1 MISSVC
7 RLSGWGARLSFEV
20 VVTRFAQ
27 QSRESPAALLER
39 LLGLEPEQARQLSA
53 RTPAVVVSRTTRE
66 HASLLADQLRS
77 AGAQVQ
83 VIQAARRPP
92 SAATTSPSEARR
104 PAIREVY
111 AARADERELSSRA
124 LPSEPRAN
132 LPAATR
138 PLERAAELRA
148 EAQPAAAPARV
159 ERATAPLPEP
169 TPVAPGSRSQS
180 EPQAPAAA
188 TAEARTPEPLAPSVA
203 ASTHETP
210 FMAKGASAEL
220 HALAARGLGD
230 VNLSRFTMSDQPGS
244 APAATAAAGQASAS
258 GFGSDPLF
266 PAEVVERE
274 KTNALL
280 DDFDDVINRPLD
292 FGAATPK
299 AKAASAVDSEIEGLF
314 SAPVRGAARPKNEPR
329 AAAAPAR
336 GREAEAPRHSSS
348 TTAQTPTQE
357 IVIYDAPEA
366 PKSRKLMKGAL
377 TLLLL
382 CLLGVVG
389 AALGDSGGGESPR
402 ADNHVVAGAALAE
415 GDTEQNKMHVLVRM
429 APKGIDRS
437 MALVLRELVTG
448 THKVQ
453 MDIEGFPEDAQCL
466 LVRAEDGMATKRIRK
481 LLRTGMRVPLN
492 EGAKAAFVE
501 HEASLRLALGDKVM
515 FKPLCLS
522 VDLYKESLKS
532 QQHAP

>member
-1 MISSVC
+1 
-7 RLSGWGARLSFEV
+7 LSFEV

-138 PLERAAELRA
+138 PL
-148 EAQPAAAPARV
+148 